1 MNNPIIEVKNVFK
14 GYRVTPSDVLVLK
27 DVSLQ
32 INKGEFIVIFGPS
45 GSGKSTLLNIVMGL
59 EKPTKG
65 KITFKGVEISTST
78 EDELAEF
85 RKRNIGIVYQ
95 QSYWVKS
102 LNVVE
107 NVALPLILRG
117 IEKQTAEA
125 SALTLLNSLGMKEWA
140 TYHPHE
146 LSSGQQQKVSL
157 ARALITNPEIII
169 ADEPTGNLDYRS
181 GQLITSYLKKLAES
195 GKTVIMVTHN
205 LDNLDYAER
214 VINIFD
220 GRIADDFELNTS
232 NLDEVKKA
240 LITEKAHG
248 SVQDDYGV
256 KKELDVLI
264 TEQTKLYEDI
274 NRDKGLGRV
283 IKNLK
288 HIITSIFLGVLL
300 VIYKFIDTILGIR
313 LMPSFVQGLRSQI
326 SNLFRGIVNSIDQ
339 NKESISYFD
348 IFNLSL
354 KTLFSK
360 KNRTVVTIGG
370 IAFGI
375 GFTAFLIS
383 IGYGLEQLVISR
395 SAQLEQLKQIEVYP
409 PLGESITINDASIAT
424 IKSINQV
431 EKVLPVIN
439 AAGKVN
445 YQNSNIDV
453 VVYGVQSDY
462 LRLSDSVLV
471 SGDYFKSNSNTK
483 SDTPVSV
490 PVSMPVV
497 EDPSSSAERKAVVN
511 IAFLN
516 LIGLDSSSAVGKQ
529 FKLGYIPVNNLE
541 GSSSSVLFNYDYEVS
556 GVLSTDESP
565 VIYTPIDEIK
575 KAGINNYSQ
584 IRIVTS
590 DQSQVFSIRQQLNV
604 LGYRT
609 TSVQDTIAQIEGFFS
624 TARIIF
630 AAVGLVA
637 LFVGS
642 LGMFNTLTVSLLER
656 TREVGLLKTMGMKSK
671 EIREVFLSE
680 AIIMGVYGGIVGIII
695 GIVGGYVVSLII
707 STISILRGYEGLIIT
722 YLPFTTAIG
731 IILVS
736 AFTGIAT
743 GFYPSRRATKISAL
757 DALRYE

>member
-14 GYRVTPSDVLVLK
+14 GYRVTPNDVLVLK
-27 DVSLQ
+27 DVSVQ
-32 INKGEFIVIFGPS
+32 INTGEFVVIFGPS

-65 KITFKGVEISTST
+65 KVIFKGIEISTST

-85 RKRNIGIVYQ
+85 RKKNIGIVYQ

-117 IEKQTAEA
+117 IDKQVAEA
-125 SALTLLNSLGMKEWA
+125 NALTILNSLGMKEWA
-140 TYHPHE
+140 NYHPHE

-157 ARALITNPEIII
+157 SRALITNPDIII

-181 GQLITSYLKKLAES
+181 GQLITSYLKKLAET

-220 GRIADDFELNTS
+220 GRVADDVELNS
-232 NLDEVKKA
+232 NNLDEVKRA

-248 SVQDDYGV
+248 NVKDDYGI

-274 NRDKGLGRV
+274 NKDKGVGR
-283 IKNLK
+283 ILKNLK
-288 HIITSIFLGVLL
+288 HITTSIFLGVLL

-313 LMPSFVQGLRSQI
+313 LMPKFIKGLRPPI
-326 SNLFRGIVNSIDQ
+326 SNLFKGIVSSINP
-339 NKESISYFD
+339 NKGSISYFD
-348 IFNLSL
+348 IFSLSL

-360 KNRTVVTIGG
+360 RNRTIITIGG

-395 SAQLEQLKQIEVYP
+395 STQLEQLRQIEVYP
-409 PLGESITINDASIAT
+409 PLGESISIDDTSIST
-424 IKSINQV
+424 IKSINHV

-471 SGDYFKSNSNTK
+471 SGDYFKSNLNSK
-483 SDTPVSV
+483 VEIPVSA
-490 PVSMPVV
+490 PVSMPVAI
-497 EDPSSSAERKAVVN
+497 ESNFSSERKAVVN

-516 LIGLDSSSAVGKQ
+516 LIGLDSNTAVGKQ
-529 FKLGYIPVNNLE
+529 FKLAYIPLNNLE
-541 GSSSSVLFNYDYEVS
+541 GVGTDIVFNYDYEIS

-565 VIYTPIDEIK
+565 LIYTPIDEVK
-575 KAGINNYSQ
+575 KAGINEYSQ
-584 IRIVTS
+584 VRIVTT
-590 DQSQVFSIRQQLNV
+590 DQAQVYSIRQQLNV

-624 TARIIF
+624 TARIVF
-630 AAVGLVA
+630 AAVGFVA

-695 GIVGGYVVSLII
+695 GVIGGYVISFIV
-707 STISILRGYEGLIIT
+707 STISVLRGYDGLILT
-722 YLPFTTAIG
+722 YLPLSTAVG

-743 GFYPSRRATKISAL
+743 GFYPARRATKISAL